1 MSRLDSPFR
10 NLLGSLIPVFLLV
23 IVDVQVQPASASA
36 LVNCHD
42 EARGMVSRIRAD
54 NCQGRQVTDAEAAA
68 IRDRRRSYVK
78 ESFDANLNPTVP
90 GKRLASIGAGFF
102 VDTEGALLTNAHVV
116 KDCGALV
123 VSRPGGEMRPARL
136 IAAEPG
142 IDLALIKTDFRPQRG
157 AVFAPPDALLPT
169 RVSIIGYP
177 NQGLAPLRPLL
188 TAGGI
193 SAPNLQTAAS
203 RPISIHANV
212 RPGNSGGPA
221 LDGAGRVVGVVFAAV
236 DTPAVYKNTG
246 RVVRDVGVAI
256 PNRLSLSFLE
266 RSGVSPTTTGVT
278 AKRDNLLKEANQF
291 VARVECWR

>member
-10 NLLGSLIPVFLLV
+10 HLLSSLVTAFLLAV
-23 IVDVQVQPASASA
+23 AAVQVQPATASA

-42 EARGMVSRIRAD
+42 EARGMVSRVRAD
-54 NCQGRQVTDAEAAA
+54 NCQGRQVSDAQAAA

-102 VDTEGALLTNAHVV
+102 VDTAGALLTNAHVV
-116 KDCGALV
+116 KDCGDLV

-136 IAAEPG
+136 IATEPG
-142 IDLALIKTDFRPQRG
+142 IDLALIKTDFRPQRS
-157 AVFAPPDALLPT
+157 AVFAPLDAPLPT

-177 NQGLAPLRPLL
+177 NQGLPPLRPLL
-188 TAGGI
+188 TAGDI
-193 SAPNLQTAAS
+193 SASNLQTAAP
-203 RPISIHANV
+203 RPISIQANV

-221 LDGAGRVVGVVFAAV
+221 LDGSGRVVGVVFAAV
-236 DTPAVYKNTG
+236 DTPAVYKSTG

-266 RSGVSPTTTGVT
+266 RNGVSPTTAGAT
-278 AKRDNLLKEANQF
+278 AKHDNLLDEASQF